1 MAKQDVEILP
11 PDGADPTAWMLTFS
25 DLLTLMLTFFVLLF
39 SMSSLDSKAIKEI
52 TDVDI
57 LAGGDGVLEA
67 GNPDRIEKPKDVDP
81 VKVLRSFDTTLTAS
95 MAQYLRTVGRGK
107 SDTARRQLEERLAD
121 RKMQDDVEVRV
132 LDDGLEL
139 SFDEDEQFFA
149 KSGRDQLDDRARAKL
164 QLISDAM
171 VESGARSVVSMP
183 TTGSGLS
190 QWLAAGRKSSQ
201 VAVHLRK
208 QSGVGVGRSR
218 VSVYTPATG
227 AARKVRIKL
236 TMPQYSE

>member
-1 MAKQDVEILP
+1 MPKEEVEILP

-39 SMSSLDSKAIKEI
+39 SMSSLDSKALKEI
-52 TDVDI
+52 TDVDV
-57 LAGGDGVLEA
+57 LSGGDGVMEA
-67 GNPDRIEKPKDVDP
+67 GDPDRIEKPKDIEP
-81 VKVLRSFDTTLTAS
+81 VKVLRTFETTLTAS
-95 MAQYLRTVGRGK
+95 MAQYLRTIGRGK
-107 SDTARRQLEERLAD
+107 SDSTRRELEERLAN

-139 SFDEDEQFFA
+139 SFDEDEEFFS
-149 KSGRDQLDDRARAKL
+149 KTGRDQLDDRARAKL

-183 TTGSGLS
+183 TTGTGLS
-190 QWLAAGRKSSQ
+190 QWLAAGKKSSQ
-201 VAVHLRK
+201 VAVHLRR
-208 QSGVGVGRSR
+208 QSGVPVGRSR
-218 VSVYTPATG
+218 VSVYTPKADEP
-227 AARKVRIKL
+227 RKVRIKL

>member
-1 MAKQDVEILP
+1 MAKKEVEIRP
-11 PDGADPTAWMLTFS
+11 PEGADPTAWMLTFS

-67 GNPDRIEKPKDVDP
+67 GDPDRIQKPETVTP
-81 VKVLRSFDTTLTAS
+81 VKVLRTFETTLTAS
-95 MAQYLRTVGRGK
+95 MAQYLRTIGRGK
-107 SDTARRQLEERLAD
+107 SDTARRQLEERLAN
-121 RKMQDDVEVRV
+121 RKMEEDVEVRV

-139 SFDEDEQFFA
+139 SFDEDEEFFA

-171 VESGARSVVSMP
+171 IESGARSVVSMP
-183 TTGSGLS
+183 TTGAGLS
-190 QWLAAGRKSSQ
+190 QWLNAGKKSSQ
-201 VAVHLRK
+201 VAVHLRR

-218 VSVYTPATG
+218 VSVYTPEIDG
-227 AARKVRIKL
+227 PRKVRIKL